1 MNYKDLANEFLN
13 ATFELNKQGPQRR
26 VDESLKGERFV
37 MYYLYINNQRGLP
50 SKISDKM
57 GISTARVAVILNRLE
72 DRNLILRT
80 IDPKDR
86 RRILI
91 ELTPEGH
98 RLAEAEHKNVVEM
111 VARMLKLLGDYD
123 SQEFVR
129 LIKKI
134 ATLSDEIEI
143 PDMNDY

>member
-1 MNYKDLANEFLN
+1 MDYKMLANEFLN
-13 ATFELNKQGPQRR
+13 ASFELNKQAPQRR
-26 VDESLKGERFV
+26 VDESMKGERFV
-37 MYYLYINNQRGLP
+37 MYYLYFINRHGLP
-50 SKISDKM
+50 SEISDKM

-72 DRNLILRT
+72 DKKLISRS

-86 RRILI
+86 RRILV
-91 ELTPEGH
+91 ELTPAGNE
-98 RLAEAEHKNVVEM
+98 LAEAEHKKV
-111 VARMLKLLGDYD
+111 LKLVANMLEMLGKDD

-134 ATLSDEIEI
+134 AKLSDKIDI